1 MAARRAGEQSLT
13 RNMIMDASRYL
24 FTEKGYQYVSM
35 RQIAKELKCSHGA
48 IYYHFKNKAE
58 LFYALV
64 SDHFR
69 KLDAKIKEIV
79 GKDMNNTEK
88 LRQILLG
95 FIEFGLT
102 HQSHYEIMFMIKDD
116 EVRTFINQGP
126 MKTYAFF
133 ARQVA
138 SLSERRLSAREIWSI
153 FLSLHGF
160 VSHYLKHVLDFNEV
174 KSAAEFHVE
183 MLMKWVSA
191 S

>member
-1 MAARRAGEQSLT
+1 MVARRASEQSLT

-133 ARQVA
+133 ARKVA

>member
-79 GKDMNNTEK
+79 EKDMNNRSYWD
-88 LRQILLG
+88 L
-95 FIEFGLT
+95 
-102 HQSHYEIMFMIKDD
+102 
-116 EVRTFINQGP
+116 
-126 MKTYAFF
+126 
-133 ARQVA
+133 
-138 SLSERRLSAREIWSI
+138 
-153 FLSLHGF
+153 LSLDLRTK
-160 VSHYLKHVLDFNEV
+160 VI
-174 KSAAEFHVE
+174 
-183 MLMKWVSA
+183 MKLCL
-191 S
+191 